1 MKELIPVCW
10 LLLSGTLLAS
20 HPIANSRRDYR
31 RLDPNADAE
40 TLLERRY
47 ELELRRPRG
56 SRPAVIENIL
66 KLGFQNADRGWS
78 RYALQACETRISDCN
93 EYLDTAA
100 ARVRA
105 THGRDREVAEYDL
118 GLFKKEA
125 ALAAMTVKQRR
136 AFFLKALE
144 KGRAEESGVQLD
156 AWNAAHRALQER
168 TYDLIGSIRKA
179 EADFPGL
186 QWEIIEQ
193 RDMLIARALMSADP
207 KEELVKLVRDGV
219 PAAVD
224 SPPEITARLS
234 LAELRRLDA
243 PGTATDLKAVLD
255 LYRPIKEKQDRE
267 LQEKIGKAQSER
279 RYIVKEEIP
288 SPTAYLSFLGW
299 EIAEAIGDLGDRD
312 FERKTLGGRTLW
324 DQVNEAEKQLVREGK
339 LHQSEMVSK

>member
-1 MKELIPVCW
+1 MKQTIFGCW
-10 LLLSGTLLAS
+10 LLLSGALLAS
-20 HPIANSRRDYR
+20 HPILNTHRDYR
-31 RLDPNADAE
+31 RLDPIANAE
-40 TLLERRY
+40 IVLEKRY
-47 ELELRRPRG
+47 ELELRRPG
-56 SRPAVIENIL
+56 GPRPAAIENIL
-66 KLGFQNADRGWS
+66 KLRFENADRGWS
-78 RYALQACETRISDCN
+78 RYALQACETGLSDCN

-100 ARVRA
+100 AKVRA

-136 AFFLKALE
+136 GFFLKALE
-144 KGRAEESGVQLD
+144 KGRAEENGIELD

-168 TYDLIGSIRKA
+168 MYDLIGSIQKA
-179 EADFPGL
+179 EAAFPGL

-193 RDMLIARALMSADP
+193 RDMLIARAWMSASP

-243 PGTATDLKAVLD
+243 PGTSEDLKRVLE
-255 LYRPIKEKQDRE
+255 LYRPAKEKQDRA
-267 LQEKIGKAQSER
+267 LQEKAAKAQSEQ
-279 RYIVKEEIP
+279 RYVLKEEIP

-312 FERKTLGGRTLW
+312 FERKILGGRTLW
-324 DQVNEAEKQLVREGK
+324 DQVNEAETQLMRAGK
-339 LHQSEMVSK
+339 LRQSEMVSK